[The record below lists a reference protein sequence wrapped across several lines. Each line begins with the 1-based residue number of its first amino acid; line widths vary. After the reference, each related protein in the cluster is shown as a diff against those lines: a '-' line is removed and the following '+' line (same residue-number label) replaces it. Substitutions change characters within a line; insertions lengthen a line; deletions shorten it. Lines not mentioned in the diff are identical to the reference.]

1 MTTLSPAAE
10 TAEVTEI
17 DTSARYSLLLLLG
30 SAVVWLLV
38 SGVLALVSL
47 VQIYTPSFL
56 ADCVVFT
63 HGRTQAMQET
73 TFIYGWAA
81 NAGLA
86 VTLWILGRLGG
97 SPLRS
102 LNWVVVGTLFWNFS
116 ITLGLA
122 GIATGDATSNAWLH
136 LPRYVLPLM
145 LVAYGAIAAA
155 GVLAWTGRRQQM
167 TFASQWYAVA
177 ALFLFPWI
185 FSIAQ
190 MQLVFA
196 PERGVLQALVAGWF
210 VQGAWTLW
218 LAPLAV
224 LGVGVG
230 LLDPTAHGRVVVGVV
245 AADLVQVG
253 RLGLGLHAAAQL
265 GVHLIGG
272 PVPAWV
278 ATIAVV
284 SCALLLFHYI
294 VVAIN
299 LRGAFSGGG
308 SAALKFV
315 AFGLAAYVAG
325 GFLDAATA
333 MRSLAAI
340 TQFTHFTDAQSQL
353 ALNGAFSM
361 MIYGAVYF
369 MGPRIMGRV
378 WPSAGLIRAHYG
390 LAAVGVIVLF
400 VSLAGGGWI
409 QGHDLKDPHASFAA
423 IAGHV
428 RPWLVAATAAQAL
441 LLLGNL
447 LLAVNLLR
455 LGSARAASSDPIV
468 FRQPPTMEASVS

>member
-1 MTTLSPAAE
+1 MTTVPPAAA

-17 DTSARYSLLLLLG
+17 DTSARCSLLLLLG
-30 SAVVWLLV
+30 SATVWLVL

-47 VQIYTPSFL
+47 VQLYTPSFL
-56 ADCVVFT
+56 ADCSVFT

-73 TFIYGWAA
+73 AFIYGWAA
-81 NAGLA
+81 NSGLA

-102 LNWVVVGTLFWNFS
+102 LNWVVVGALFWNFA
-116 ITLGLA
+116 ITLGLI
-122 GIATGDATSNAWLH
+122 GIATGDATSNVWLH
-136 LPRYVLPLM
+136 LPRYVLPVM

-155 GVLAWTGRRQQM
+155 GVLAWTGRRHQM

-218 LAPLAV
+218 LAPLA
-224 LGVGVG
+224 L
-230 LLDPTAHGRVVVGVV
+230 
-245 AADLVQVG
+245 
-253 RLGLGLHAAAQL
+253 AAAYYL
-265 GVHLIGG
+265 VPKITARVIPSYDFAVLSFWTLLFVGAWTGGRHLIGG

-284 SCALLLFHYI
+284 ACALLLFHYI
-294 VVAIN
+294 VIAIN
-299 LRGAFSGGG
+299 LRGAFGNRG
-308 SAALKFV
+308 STVLKFV
-315 AFGLAAYVAG
+315 AFGLAAYIAG

-333 MRSLAAI
+333 MRSLAMV
-340 TQFTHFTDAQSQL
+340 TQFTHFSDAQSEL

-361 MIYGAVYF
+361 IIYGAIYF
-369 MGPRIMGRV
+369 MAPRITGRA
-378 WPSAGLIRAHYG
+378 WPSGGLIRAHYG
-390 LAAVGVIVLF
+390 VAALGVIVLF
-400 VSLAGGGWI
+400 VSLIGAGWI
-409 QGHDLKDPHASFAA
+409 QGHDLGDTNVSFAQ
-423 IAGHV
+423 IAAHT
-428 RPWLVAATAAQAL
+428 RPWLVAATAGQAL

-447 LLAVNLLR
+447 LLAFQLCR
-455 LGSARAASSDPIV
+455 LGCAKSADATPVV